1 MLDLN
6 IETLKKAKVPKHVA
20 IIMDGNGRWARQKLM
35 ERTFGHRAGVEA
47 IEEAIRACTNLGIS
61 HLTLYAFST
70 ENWKRPKTEVTL
82 LMKLLVE
89 YLKKETPRLL
99 SEGVRLNVIG
109 DIEELPSEAK
119 KELERSIDMTKENTQ
134 LVLSLALNY
143 GCRNDMKNAVSK
155 IARDCCSGAIKIS
168 DIDEG
173 MIASYLSTGDLPDPD
188 LLIRTGGEKRLS
200 NFLLWESAYAELYFT
215 DIFWPDFKEITLYEA
230 VEDYQNRER
239 RFGGLK

>member
-6 IETLKKAKVPKHVA
+6 IETLKKAKVPNHVA

-47 IEEAIRACTNLGIS
+47 IEEAIRACTNLGIKY
-61 HLTLYAFST
+61 LTLYAFST

-89 YLKKETPRLL
+89 YLKKETPRL
-99 SEGVRLNVIG
+99 SAEGVRLNTIG
-109 DIEELPSEAK
+109 EIEELPADAK
-119 KELERSIDMTKENTQ
+119 RELARSVEMTRENAK
-134 LVLSLALNY
+134 LVLTLALNY

-155 IARDCCSGAIKIS
+155 IASECCSGAIGIA

-188 LLIRTGGEKRLS
+188 LLIRTGGEQRLS

-215 DIFWPDFKEITLYEA
+215 DIFWPDFKEINLYEA
-230 VEDYQNRER
+230 VGDYQNRER